1 MSEKI
6 LLSCRKLNLKNDQ
19 NDDSKCASKN
29 VDMIHDVLTQDSK
42 FMDQVMTNMFELG
55 CSMLSMATHYKTM
68 QYILKNPKD
77 VKVLIGSPGSSDQRS
92 FLEKPSSKAYLDLVK
107 SHYKKSSSFK
117 TGTQT
122 LQAIDLSEDDDSDT
136 IQANKKKTKLKKKRK
151 EDLSIFKMEYTPS
164 IQKKS
169 AILF

>member
-1 MSEKI
+1 MRPYGVAFKPLDDDILAKRMKVFTCEHLARPGMAMSEFAETMDSNYPLFSERMALFSEKVLTKLENNMSEKI

-55 CSMLSMATHYKTM
+55 CSMLSMATHYKSM

-77 VKVLIGSPGSSDQRS
+77 VKVLICRLQRYMPMS
-92 FLEKPSSKAYLDLVK
+92 A
-107 SHYKKSSSFK
+107 KKMRFFFIA
-117 TGTQT
+117 TAQ
-122 LQAIDLSEDDDSDT
+122 
-136 IQANKKKTKLKKKRK
+136 
-151 EDLSIFKMEYTPS
+151 
-164 IQKKS
+164 
-169 AILF
+169 